1 MANRAFALKF
11 SGKVDK
17 AAGIIHGVSVITE
30 GIAAGW
36 EEHVDALTLSQVMAC
51 AREYA
56 GGLKVVDRHT
66 RGTDSI
72 FSTAG
77 ALKNFTLDGKQ
88 LRADL
93 HILAT
98 EPNREKLL
106 EMAETMPDT
115 FGISIAFSGPSEE
128 RDGKKFA
135 RCTEIYNAALVD
147 VPAANPTGLF
157 SARFEDGTGAK
168 VDAPQKCNSATMT
181 PDEIKTQVTA
191 AIATATTE
199 LSARLKTA
207 EDKIATLTTELAA
220 SGKTVTELSAKL
232 ETSTK
237 ELSAKIVSD
246 EKRLELTAQ
255 TVAKE
260 FAKHTGQGAGVRT
273 DGAGTGAGD
282 GKSDTVKAGEAFIA
296 TAVKHY
302 ATTKSKAKAL
312 ELAIAED
319 AKGYS
324 AYRAANLDIKWAA

>member
-1 MANRAFALKF
+1 MANHAFAVKF

-17 AAGIIHGVSVITE
+17 AAGVIHGVSVITE

-36 EEHVDALTLSQVMAC
+36 DEHIDAITLSQVMAC

-98 EPNREKLL
+98 EPNRDKLL

-115 FGISIAFSGPSEE
+115 FGISIAFSGTSEE
-128 RDGKKFA
+128 RDGKRWA
-135 RCTEIYNAALVD
+135 RCAEIYNAALVD

-157 SARFEDGTGAK
+157 AAKFEDGTGVV
-168 VDAPQKCNSATMT
+168 VDAPAKGNSATMT
-181 PDEIKTQVTA
+181 PDEIKTLVTA
-191 AIATATTE
+191 SIAAATTE
-199 LSARLKTA
+199 LSARVKTA
-207 EDKIATLTTELAA
+207 EDALASLKTEHATAT
-220 SGKTVTELSAKL
+220 KTVTELSAKL

-237 ELSAKIVSD
+237 EMAEKISTD
-246 EKRLELTAQ
+246 EKRMELTAQ
-255 TVAKE
+255 AVAKE

-273 DGAGTGAGD
+273 DGAGTGAGA
-282 GKSDTVKAGEAFIA
+282 GKSPELVAGETFVA
-296 TAVKHY
+296 TCLKHFS
-302 ATTKSKAKAL
+302 ATKSKAKAL

-319 AKGYS
+319 RKGYG
-324 AYRAANLDIKWAA
+324 AYRAANLDIKWA